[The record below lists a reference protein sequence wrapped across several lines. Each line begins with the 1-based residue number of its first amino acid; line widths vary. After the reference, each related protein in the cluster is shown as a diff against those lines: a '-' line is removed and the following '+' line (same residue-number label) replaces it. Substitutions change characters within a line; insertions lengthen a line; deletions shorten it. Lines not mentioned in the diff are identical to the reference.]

1 MMNLTSFL
9 KSYLS
14 LARHISL
21 FFKIN
26 FINLRLNRMPW
37 SDLILN
43 FQEFMR
49 MEIRRVRQLK
59 AGLKEYR

>member
-1 MMNLTSFL
+1 MNLTGFL

-14 LARHISL
+14 LARHIRL

-26 FINLRLNRMPW
+26 FINLRFNRMPW

-43 FQEFMR
+43 FQVFMR